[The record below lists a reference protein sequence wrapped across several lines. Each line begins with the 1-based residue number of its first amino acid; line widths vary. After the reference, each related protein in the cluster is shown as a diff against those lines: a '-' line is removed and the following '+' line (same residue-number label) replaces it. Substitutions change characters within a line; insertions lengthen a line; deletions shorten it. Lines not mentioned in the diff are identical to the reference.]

1 MSNNYLKVEKISNEG
16 YELEFGT
23 VLEKAFSTYKLVAG
37 IGGVGMILIC
47 IIMAV
52 LYAGIFGAVY
62 GFSDVLTSLTSIN
75 PELMSGTSLL
85 YFLLFSVV
93 MAGIMSPI
101 SAGFINMAFLADQNK
116 EFGLGTIFGYYK
128 GSYFKELFIAAVIIA
143 FFGTGLN
150 YLFDYIGIKFI
161 GVAITFCVS
170 FLTFLSVPLII
181 FSNLKAFEAI
191 TMSAKLVIKRPFILL
206 GLLIVSFV
214 FVCLGIIGF
223 CIGIFFTIPFIYVMY
238 YTIYEAIIPFDEE
251 TELDEIGV
259 NQE

>member
-1 MSNNYLKVEKISNEG
+1 MNNNYSKVEKVSKEG

-47 IIMAV
+47 IIMGV

-62 GFSDVLTSLTSIN
+62 GFSDVMTSLTSIN

-101 SAGFINMAFLADQNK
+101 SAGFMNMAALADQNK
-116 EFGLGTIFGYYK
+116 DFGLGTIFGYYK
-128 GSYFKELFIAAVIIA
+128 SAYFKELFTAAAIIA

-150 YLFDYIGIKFI
+150 YLFDYIGIKYF
-161 GVAITFCVS
+161 GVLITCCVS
-170 FLTFLSVPLII
+170 FLTFLSIPLII
-181 FSNLKAFEAI
+181 FSNLKAVEAI
-191 TMSAKLVIKRPFILL
+191 TMSAQLVIKRPFVLL
-206 GLLIVSFV
+206 GLLIVSFI
-214 FVCLGIIGF
+214 FVSLGIIGL

-238 YTIYEAIIPFDEE
+238 YTIYEAIVPQDET
-251 TELDEIGV
+251 TELDEIGQ